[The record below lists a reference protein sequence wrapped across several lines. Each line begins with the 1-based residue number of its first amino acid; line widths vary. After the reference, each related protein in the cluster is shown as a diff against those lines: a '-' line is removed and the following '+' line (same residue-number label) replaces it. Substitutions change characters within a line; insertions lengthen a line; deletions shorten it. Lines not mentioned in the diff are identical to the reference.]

1 MPQGIKLGDYL
12 YVTGL
17 SGEYSEGHRIRVRS
31 QDDISL
37 VPIFYNVNVNIMGNG
52 SVLLN
57 PPSGPYSPY
66 SQVTLTATPSP
77 GWYFVGW
84 SGDIN
89 STQNQITFTI
99 TKNMNITATF
109 VNSFVDTRTGAVI
122 LLDLVTPNSPRW
134 RVIIPSRNYD
144 TGWTP
149 FNNPYYWNGN
159 KFTGRYADKRYHFE
173 ISIESS
179 TRYHI
184 VFDDKLM
191 KISVHIP

>member
-1 MPQGIKLGDYL
+1 
-12 YVTGL
+12 
-17 SGEYSEGHRIRVRS
+17 
-31 QDDISL
+31 
-37 VPIFYNVNVNIMGNG
+37 MGNG

-57 PPSGPYSPY
+57 PPSGPYAPY

-89 STQNQITFTI
+89 STQNPITFTI

-122 LLDLVTPNSPRW
+122 LIDLVTPNLPRW

-144 TGWTP
+144 TGWMP

-159 KFTGRYADKRYHFE
+159 KFIGRYADKRYHFE